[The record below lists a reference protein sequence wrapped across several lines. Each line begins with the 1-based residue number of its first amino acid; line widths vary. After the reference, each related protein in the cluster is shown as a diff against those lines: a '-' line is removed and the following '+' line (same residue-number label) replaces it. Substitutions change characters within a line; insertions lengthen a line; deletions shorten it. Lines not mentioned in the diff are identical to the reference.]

1 MNTHTQRGAVMSVIG
16 KSLKKYREIK
26 GLTQQEVWE
35 AAGISKSSYTS
46 YEAGKAMP
54 SADKIV
60 LIAEILDVTTDQILK
75 DNQQPLS
82 KDLEYAIRRIQDLPI
97 ELQQVA
103 KTALRGLILGLEQDA
118 MRQN

>member
-1 MNTHTQRGAVMSVIG
+1 MSVIER
-16 KSLKKYREIK
+16 SLKKYREKK
-26 GLTQQEVWE
+26 GLTQQDVWE

-60 LIAEILDVTTDQILK
+60 LIAKILDVTTDQILK
-75 DNQQPLS
+75 DEEQPLS
-82 KDLEYAIRRIQDLPI
+82 KDLEYAIKRIQDLPI

-103 KTALRGLILGLEQDA
+103 KIALRGLILGLEQDA
-118 MRQN
+118 MREN